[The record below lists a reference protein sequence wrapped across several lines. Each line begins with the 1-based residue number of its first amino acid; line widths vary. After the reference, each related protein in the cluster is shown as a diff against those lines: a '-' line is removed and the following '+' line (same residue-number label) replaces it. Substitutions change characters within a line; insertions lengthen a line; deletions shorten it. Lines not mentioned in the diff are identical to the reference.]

1 MPPLLFFLTADLSR
15 EDFYSMSE
23 RFYLPERLDRPE
35 VTLSSSE
42 AHHLAHV
49 LRLGVGA
56 TVTLFDGRGT
66 SAEAEV
72 LLVTKRDVTLGTR
85 SFEVEP
91 EPRRHVTL
99 AVAPPKGDRFRWLV
113 EKATELGVDR
123 LVPLLTKRTVVDP
136 RDSKLD
142 KLRQTIIGAC
152 KQCGRN
158 RLMELTEPVR
168 YDALLDAVPETAQRV
183 LLFHPTGR
191 TIHDAITSPELAS
204 LTLLIGPEGGFTDEE
219 VARAEEGGA
228 DIIAFGRTIL
238 RTETAAIAA
247 AAAAMLLPGRNP
259 RTETHDCHAGQ
270 RETRIDPRLP
280 ERLVRIGRTVI
291 STS

>member
-1 MPPLLFFLTADLSR
+1 MICLA
-15 EDFYSMSE
+15 MSE
-23 RFYLPERLDRPE
+23 RFYLPDSLDRPE
-35 VTLSSSE
+35 VTLSGSE

-56 TVTLFDGRGT
+56 AVTLFDGKGT

-72 LLVTKRDVTLGTR
+72 LSISKRDVTLCTR
-85 SFEVEP
+85 SVEFEP
-91 EPRRHVTL
+91 EPRRSVTL

-123 LVPLLTKRTVVDP
+123 VVPLLTKRTVVDP

-158 RLMELTEPVR
+158 RLMELSEPWKLSS
-168 YDALLDAVPETAQRV
+168 LLAAHLWGPEHLV
-183 LLFHPTGR
+183 VFHPSGKPLR
-191 TIHDAITSPELAS
+191 TIS
-204 LTLLIGPEGGFTDEE
+204 LEEDERGVMLLIGPEGGFTDEE
-219 VARAEEGGA
+219 IAQARDRGA
-228 DIIAFGRTIL
+228 QINAFGRTIL

-247 AAAAMLLPGRNP
+247 ATAAMLFV
-259 RTETHDCHAGQ
+259 
-270 RETRIDPRLP
+270 DPSP
-280 ERLVRIGRTVI
+280 
-291 STS
+291 